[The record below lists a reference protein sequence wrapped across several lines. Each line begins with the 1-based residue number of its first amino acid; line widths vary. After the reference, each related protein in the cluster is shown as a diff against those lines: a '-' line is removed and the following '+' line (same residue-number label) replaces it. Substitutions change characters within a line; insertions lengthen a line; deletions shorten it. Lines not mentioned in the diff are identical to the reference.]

1 MRLNLINE
9 LFYVNC
15 IVAYP
20 VSDTTLEMWSKSIL
34 ELEPEITP
42 EVVKWIMNKMIMGL
56 IPYDSKIGIQ
66 NIFNGF
72 RKYIDFQ
79 INESGATVPY
89 GTITKW
95 NILYKKYN
103 LNKNNI
109 PNAIG

>member
-9 LFYVNC
+9 LFYINC
-15 IVAYP
+15 IIAYP
-20 VSDTTLEMWSKSIL
+20 ISDLTLEMWSKLIL

-42 EVVKWIMNKMIMGL
+42 DVIKWIINKMAIGL
-56 IPYDSKIGIQ
+56 IPYDSKIGIP

-72 RKYIDFQ
+72 RKYISIKIEQ
-79 INESGATVPY
+79 TCKPGMQGN
-89 GTITKW
+89 KW
-95 NILYKKYN
+95 TELYKKYN